1 MKGKRILAII
11 PARGG
16 SKGIKNKN
24 IIDLAGKPLIAWTIE
39 AALKSVYI
47 TKTVVSSDSDAILE
61 ISKKYGAETVKR
73 PANLADDAARS
84 EPVISHVLE
93 ELKNEQ
99 SFDYLILLQPT
110 SPLRTASDIDNAIK
124 VLLESEATALIS
136 VYKPQHHPLKAF
148 TTNNKGFLKGLVNDD
163 FPFTPRQELPNVF
176 YPNGAIYIVKKDL
189 FLKTGKLFTD
199 KTVAFEMPLEK
210 SFDLDAK
217 TDFNELEKALTGN
230 NK

>member
-1 MKGKRILAII
+1 MTGKRILAII

-39 AALKSVYI
+39 AALKSVFI
-47 TKTVVSSDSDAILE
+47 TKTVVSSDSDVILE
-61 ISKKYGAETVKR
+61 ISKKYGAETIMR
-73 PANLADDAARS
+73 PAYLADDAARS

-93 ELKNEQ
+93 GLKNDEL
-99 SFDYLILLQPT
+99 FDFIILLQPT
-110 SPLRTASDIDNAIK
+110 SPLRTAIDIDKAIK
-124 VLLESEATALIS
+124 RLLDSEATALLS
-136 VYKPQHHPLKAF
+136 VYKPRHHPLKAF
-148 TTNNKGFLKGLVNDD
+148 TTSDKGFLKGLVNDD
-163 FPFTPRQELPNVF
+163 FPFTPRQELPKVF
-176 YPNGAIYIVKKDL
+176 YPNGAIYIVKKDI

-210 SFDLDAK
+210 SFDLDTK
-217 TDFNELEKALTGN
+217 TDFNVLEKALTKN